1 MHDPLLPLFPLE
13 VVLLPGT
20 PMPLHIF
27 EERYKEMV
35 GDAISNKT
43 EFGIVQASENGI
55 LSIGCTATV
64 DRILRQYPDG
74 KLDVIVVGRRRFE
87 IIMVDQEKE
96 YLRAEVAFFDD
107 DDASP
112 APTELKAVAL
122 AGLEALQ
129 TADES
134 AETVLPNDT
143 DPQLSFKIG
152 FFVPDLPLRQTL
164 LTLRSETERLRQL
177 SEFLPEYIAKARRT
191 AFIRKIAPQNGNG
204 LTLSTRSSE
213 E

>member
-1 MHDPLLPLFPLE
+1 MD
-13 VVLLPGT
+13 
-20 PMPLHIF
+20 
-27 EERYKEMV
+27 
-35 GDAISNKT
+35 
-43 EFGIVQASENGI
+43 
-55 LSIGCTATV
+55 
-64 DRILRQYPDG
+64 
-74 KLDVIVVGRRRFE
+74 IVVIGRRRFE
-87 IIMVDQEKE
+87 IVMVDQEKD
-96 YLRAEVAFFDD
+96 YLRAEVTFFDD
-107 DDASP
+107 DDTSP
-112 APTELKAVAL
+112 APTELKTVAL

-129 TADES
+129 TAAEANES
-134 AETVLPNDT
+134 VLPNAT

-204 LTLSTRSSE
+204 LALSTRSSE